1 MCPILEAYTVYD
13 QAILVAQT
21 LFVQA
26 NSVDFL
32 SWLI

>member
-1 MCPILEAYTVYD
+1 MCPILEPYKVYD